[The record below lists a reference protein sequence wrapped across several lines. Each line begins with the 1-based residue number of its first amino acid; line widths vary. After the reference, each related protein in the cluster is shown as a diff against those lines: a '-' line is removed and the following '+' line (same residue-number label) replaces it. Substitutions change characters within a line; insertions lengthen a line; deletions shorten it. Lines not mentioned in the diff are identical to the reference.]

1 MVAGSWI
8 ILDELNLAPND
19 VLEALNRVL
28 DDNRELI
35 IHKTQETIVAAPGF
49 RAFGTQN
56 PAETPLSCLQEPF
69 PRAPLRPAAAG
80 GAGDNSGEAMRAAA
94 ELQPEDGRCWTSYRC
109 TGGAARPSPAGRDSS
124 AGRAS
129 SLCGTCSGDS
139 TSSARM
145 LMLTRGT
152 VQLRAWCE
160 HWHQTQSLLR
170 SNRAGVR
177 WLSQDLCTRRE
188 ESPAQSKVGGIAAK
202 TSLDQLFVQYKCT
215 VIDYS
220 IRSPPSSWITERDKR
235 FYPLFVQKWCF
246 SCLEKDFSKYFITS
260 AFLFGANFQNSF
272 QIYLFPIFS

>member
-1 MVAGSWI
+1 VLRNLADLSRIVSLCDHFVLLQGDTSEGKTSLITHITDNRCVRVNNHEHTDIQEYIGSYTSDTSGKLVFKLGVLAEAMVAGSWI

-177 WLSQDLCTRRE
+177 WLSHRLWTCRE
-188 ESPAQSKVGGIAAK
+188 ESPGQSKVGGIAA
-202 TSLDQLFVQYKCT
+202 
-215 VIDYS
+215 
-220 IRSPPSSWITERDKR
+220 
-235 FYPLFVQKWCF
+235 
-246 SCLEKDFSKYFITS
+246 
-260 AFLFGANFQNSF
+260 
-272 QIYLFPIFS
+272 